1 MSEDQ
6 QEDFVELAFR
16 YRNGLEKMYWLVA
29 QNERCECDFVPNW
42 TQLMNDGVPHNSKEL
57 RKHEHIC
64 LFCRSEYIYAETIGE
79 KLFTEQMSARIM
91 AFLDDTFEDPVAIM
105 VTDEDG
111 VEQIRMIEREELK
124 KLEEHFEIIDYNAN
138 DDDDI

>member
-1 MSEDQ
+1 MSEDN

-16 YRNGLEKMYWLVA
+16 YRDGLEKMYWLIA

-42 TQLMNDGVPHNSKEL
+42 TEMMNRGTPHNSKDL
-57 RKHEHIC
+57 RKHGHIC
-64 LFCRSEYIYAETIGE
+64 LFCRSEYIYAEAIGE

-91 AFLDDTFEDPVAIM
+91 GFLDENFTDPVAIC

-111 VEQIRMIEREELK
+111 VEHIRMIEREDLK
-124 KLEEHFEIIDYNAN
+124 DLEKKYGITEY
-138 DDDDI
+138 DDDDL